1 MIELRQSYVDRFAAL
16 PAVQQCAP
24 HDGEFRAEEVARL
37 GAPRT
42 PAVFVACLGLIAMLD
57 QSGPPAG
64 QLQWAAFVVTRSP
77 DGVRE
82 SARSGGDVGALIA
95 LRIAAELFGGPV
107 FDASLDAPD
116 RIRAQNLFATSSAS
130 KGFGLWA
137 VTWQQSTT
145 IPPAT
150 VDQWLN
156 DLAVVHADFDLP
168 NAAGVDYE
176 AETRLL
182 SHHVMEMGGDAEG
195 ASSASGTLTDAA

>member
-1 MIELRQSYVDRFAAL
+1 MIELRQSYVDRFASL
-16 PAVQQCAP
+16 PAVQQCAA

-64 QLQWAAFVVTRSP
+64 QLQWAAFVLVRSP
-77 DGVRE
+77 DRVRE
-82 SARSGGDVGALIA
+82 DARSGGDVAALIA
-95 LRIAAELFGGPV
+95 LRIAAELEGGDA

-116 RIRAQNLFATSSAS
+116 RIRAQNLFATSAAS
-130 KGFGLWA
+130 KGFILWA

-150 VDQWLN
+150 VDVWLN
-156 DLAVVHADFDLP
+156 DLAVVHTDFDLP
-168 NAAGVDYE
+168 PVEGVDYE

-182 SHHVMEMGGDAEG
+182 SHYVMEMGGASDG
-195 ASSASGTLTDAA
+195 ASSASGTLIDAA